1 MDKGIDTLCS
11 DIVQDTFE
19 ADNTFNLSGER
30 EDFQAELS
38 EFETQTAQDGLES
51 DLYMDNVD

>member
-11 DIVQDTFE
+11 DIVQDTSE

-51 DLYMDNVD
+51 D